1 MIIALF
7 CLTMVDVFAFSTEN
21 PTNGELKIYSKM
33 YYSLHE
39 FNSISYRYTRTSNTN
54 TK

>member
-21 PTNGELKIYSKM
+21 PTNGWIERIDQ
-33 YYSLHE
+33 E
-39 FNSISYRYTRTSNTN
+39 TNVSNKTN
-54 TK
+54 IRKDVV